1 MAASKRV
8 MASMGIT
15 VNLGNY
21 QSVRIDASSE
31 EDVPGG
37 EKDAALVER
46 VYGRLWEEVESQI
59 AARRVEAK
67 ALADG
72 VTKAKGVPAGPRL
85 VGGEAWT
92 ETHETSDDLPPDV
105 R

>member
-1 MAASKRV
+1 MSASKRV

-37 EKDAALVER
+37 ERDSAKVAA
-46 VYGRLWEEVESQI
+46 VYERLWTEVEDQI
-59 AARRVEAK
+59 AARRSEAK
-67 ALADG
+67 ALAEG
-72 VTKAKGVPAGPRL
+72 VAMRKDAQAAGGTAYFKGKGNDA
-85 VGGEAWT
+85 
-92 ETHETSDDLPPDV
+92 DDLPPDV